1 MRKLFTYDHDDHED
15 WTYGRQTFRMDD
27 DGDILAGIIRCPI
40 QGQRPVTLDQY
51 LNRHCGSAVPC
62 SAIVPNSYQVMSS
75 PGFIP
80 GNPVK
85 MENVVHA
92 PGPINVL
99 YEPPVLRLIWCKE
112 CTREIVKLHMNW
124 EPLVVAVVLVQTSPH
139 KLQYF
144 AVGSAFGDSH
154 LHNSQLRV

>member
-1 MRKLFTYDHDDHED
+1 
-15 WTYGRQTFRMDD
+15 MDD
-27 DGDILAGIIRCPI
+27 DGDNVSCVILAGIIRCP
-40 QGQRPVTLDQY
+40 GQRPVTLDQY
-51 LNRHCGSAVPC
+51 LYRQCGSAVPC
-62 SAIVPNSYQVMSS
+62 SAIVPNSYEVMSS
-75 PGFIP
+75 P

-99 YEPPVLRLIWCKE
+99 SEPPVLRLIWCKE

-124 EPLVVAVVLVQTSPH
+124 EPLVVAVVLVQTAPH

-144 AVGSAFGDSH
+144 AVGSACGDSH
-154 LHNSQLRV
+154 LHNSPLRV